1 MINRRKLFKLGA
13 LTLTSLPFLKV
24 SEVFASVFKNDAC
37 KVPPAGK
44 MPKDK
49 VIKRVAHVADAK
61 TSTHKKYEAGA
72 ACANC
77 KYYKAKVK
85 DGKIE
90 EKGDFGCH
98 AKCAMVGNKYVNR
111 NAWCNKY
118 KKHKER
124 YAIYTYK

>member
-49 VIKRVAHVADAK
+49 VIKRVAYVADAK

-90 EKGDFGCH
+90 ERRLWMSCKMCH
-98 AKCAMVGNKYVNR
+98 GWKQVRQQKRLVTSI
-111 NAWCNKY
+111 
-118 KKHKER
+118 KHKER